1 MFIKRT
7 GRFSRFLDRS
17 AGVLFL
23 ILLSIF
29 VKKRKKSE
37 KPESFCFVKTGGV
50 GDMVLVSAVIKQV
63 RAKYPSA
70 DMTLVCSPENRAM
83 AELMTDSRV
92 LTVSY
97 RNPVQWFTLRK
108 LKTFDVLIDFGAWT
122 RFDALI
128 SLFIPA
134 RFRLGFRTAGQHR
147 HYCYDSTVKHDRNR
161 HELDNFYTLAEL
173 YCAQTG
179 VLPQYK
185 AEKNEIYKDIVIMHM
200 YCSGARYMCRMW
212 NFENWKKLGILIKNS
227 GFYLGFT
234 ASGAESVHLKAFLRS
249 EGIDA
254 LIITDRSPGELASKF
269 NSCRGIISVNCG
281 ISHFAAA
288 CGGKVVELTGS
299 VNPKRWG
306 ASGENVLHVVPPDV
320 RKNLC
325 YGYENDADE
334 YSMDRVAPEEV
345 FETVKKV
352 FPL

>member
-23 ILLSIF
+23 AFLSIF
-29 VKKRKKSE
+29 LRKRKRPDN
-37 KPESFCFVKTGGV
+37 PESFCFIKTGGV
-50 GDMVLVSAVIKQV
+50 GDMVLASAVIKQV

-70 DMTLVCSPENRAM
+70 EMTVVCSKENSAM
-83 AELMTDSRV
+83 AELLTDCRV
-92 LTVSY
+92 FVVSY
-97 RNPVQWFTLRK
+97 RNPVQWLSLHR
-108 LKTFDVLIDFGAWT
+108 LKKVDILIDFGAWT

-128 SLFIPA
+128 SVSIPA
-134 RFRLGFRTAGQHR
+134 RFRLGFRTDGQHR
-147 HYCYDSTVKHDRNR
+147 HYCYDETVTHDRNR
-161 HELDNFYTLAEL
+161 HELENYYALAGS

-179 VLPQYK
+179 ALPEYVC
-185 AEKNEIYKDIVIMHM
+185 ETDVRYKDTVIMHM
-200 YCSGARYMCRMW
+200 YCAGARYMCRMW
-212 NFENWKKLGILIKNS
+212 SFENWKKLAILIKDR

-254 LIITDRSPGELASKF
+254 LIITDRSPGELASNF

-288 CGGKVVELTGS
+288 CGAKVVELTGS
-299 VNPKRWG
+299 VNPDRWG
-306 ASGENVLHVVPPDV
+306 AIGNNVVHVIPPHV
-320 RKNLC
+320 GKTLC
-325 YGYENDADE
+325 YGYEKDADE
-334 YSMDRVAPEEV
+334 HSMDRVAPEEV
-345 FETVKKV
+345 FEIVKKV

>member
-23 ILLSIF
+23 ALLSIF
-29 VKKRKKSE
+29 IRKRKRPDN
-37 KPESFCFVKTGGV
+37 PESFCFIKTGGV
-50 GDMVLVSAVIKQV
+50 GDMVLASAVIKQV
-63 RAKYPSA
+63 RAKFPAA

-83 AELMTDSRV
+83 AEFLTDCRV
-92 LTVSY
+92 TTVKY
-97 RNPVQWFTLRK
+97 RNTVQWLR
-108 LKTFDVLIDFGAWT
+108 LRRLETFDVLIDFGAWA
-122 RFDALI
+122 RFDALV
-128 SLFIPA
+128 SVFIPA
-134 RFRLGFRTAGQHR
+134 RFRLGFRSVGQNR
-147 HYCYDSTVKHDRNR
+147 HYCYDETVFHNTNI
-161 HELDNFYTLAEL
+161 HELENYYALAGC

-179 VLPQYK
+179 VLPEYTGK
-185 AEKNEIYKDIVIMHM
+185 IDVRYKDTVIMHM

-212 NFENWKKLGILIKNS
+212 GFENWKKLAMQIKDR

-288 CGGKVVELTGS
+288 CGAKVVELTGS
-299 VNPKRWG
+299 VNPTRWG
-306 ASGENVLHVVPPDV
+306 ALGEDVVHVVPPYV
-320 RKNLC
+320 SKMLC
-325 YGYENDADE
+325 YGYEKVPTNTAWI
-334 YSMDRVAPEEV
+334 RLRR
-345 FETVKKV
+345 KKC
-352 FPL
+352 LRS